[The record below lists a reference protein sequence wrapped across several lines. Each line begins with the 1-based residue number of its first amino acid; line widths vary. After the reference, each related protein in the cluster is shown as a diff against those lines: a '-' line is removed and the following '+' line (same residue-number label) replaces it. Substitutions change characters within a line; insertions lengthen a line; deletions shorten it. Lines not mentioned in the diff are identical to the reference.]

1 MSTKELTN
9 KKNAKEEKKLLPG
22 NIALDS
28 VYPKDEEDWR
38 AKMQIDQLR
47 ARVVRKHEN
56 YQNMYK
62 AYSSP
67 KSEEAT

>member
-9 KKNAKEEKKLLPG
+9 KKFAKEEKKLLPG

-38 AKMQIDQLR
+38 AKM
-47 ARVVRKHEN
+47 
-56 YQNMYK
+56 
-62 AYSSP
+62 
-67 KSEEAT
+67 